1 MTPVGTLLDMLCKGS
16 PGALEGCECHME
28 RPTKLTRCVRVTRAM
43 LQTGVVRATLCGH
56 ASCGTS
62 ASAETSA
69 ALPNATAPRAQLV

>member
-1 MTPVGTLLDMLCKGS
+1 VTPVETLLDMLCKGS
-16 PGALEGCECHME
+16 QAALEGCQRHME
-28 RPTKLTRCVRVTRAM
+28 RPTKLTRCARVTRAK
-43 LQTGVVRATLCGH
+43 LQTGVVWATLCGH